1 MREKITELTAA
12 REHELVAF
20 RRRLHAYP
28 ELSGCEEATTETIF
42 ERLRVAGL
50 KPAVLQRGTGLVC
63 DIIGDAK
70 GPLVA
75 LRADIDA
82 LAMADLTETEY
93 RSRVEGVAHACGHD
107 VHTSVVLGAG
117 LVLRALAEAGDLP
130 GRVRLIFEPAEEA
143 MPGGALDVIDEGW
156 LTDVCAIFGVH
167 CDPKIDLGQVGVR
180 AGAITASSDVFT
192 IELRGPGGHTARP
205 HLTVDLVAVMGRL
218 LTDLPA
224 RIVDRIASPEQVTIV
239 FGSAHAGDA
248 ANVIPARAVL
258 RGSVRTADAESWDVA
273 EKATAQALSE
283 LLADTG
289 AEWELDYQRG
299 VPAVI
304 NDPKATDIIRA
315 AAAATKGVSEV
326 IEMPRSMGGDTFAW
340 YAQRVPAAY
349 ARLGTHAGDGPRGDL
364 HASTFDVD
372 ERCIAIGV
380 STLVQ
385 AALTALSGGVGEE
398 SAAG

>member
-1 MREKITELTAA
+1 VREKITELTSV

-28 ELSGCEEATTETIF
+28 ELSGREEVTTEAIF
-42 ERLRVAGL
+42 ERLLVSGL
-50 KPAVLQRGTGLVC
+50 KPTVLQRGTGLVC
-63 DIIGDAK
+63 DIVGDEQ

-93 RSRVEGVAHACGHD
+93 RSRVDGVAHACGHD
-107 VHTSVVLGAG
+107 VHTAVVLGAG
-117 LVLRALAEAGDLP
+117 LVLRALAEAGELP

-143 MPGGALDVIDEGW
+143 MPGGALDVIEEGW

-180 AGAITASSDVFT
+180 AGAITASSDSLA

-205 HLTVDLVAVMGRL
+205 HLTVDLAAVMGRL

-224 RIVDRIASPEQVTIV
+224 RIVERIGSSEQVTIV
-239 FGSAHAGDA
+239 FGSAHTGDA
-248 ANVIPARAVL
+248 SNVIPARAVL
-258 RGSVRTADAESWDVA
+258 RGSVRTADAAAWDVA
-273 EKATAQALSE
+273 EKATAEALAE

-289 AEWELDYQRG
+289 AEWELEYQRG
-299 VPAVI
+299 VPAVV

-315 AAAATKGVSEV
+315 AAAAARGVTEV

-340 YAQRVPAAY
+340 YAQCVPAAY

-380 STLVQ
+380 ATLVQ
-385 AALTALSGGVGEE
+385 AALTALSGGVSEE
-398 SAAG
+398 TAGG